1 MRNFAFRMVSPFR
14 IENVRAFQRH
24 DAQPIREISK
34 NKLRIVNP
42 FKPWLLDT
50 ISKYQI
56 SGFLI
61 IFDSVVC
68 SPPEI
73 LPDRKFAEFSSEV
86 ASRIG
91 RSGRARRTLTKALL
105 LTPSELGDMSPQSWK
120 RGQIPLKS
128 NEIPL
133 YET

>member
-1 MRNFAFRMVSPFR
+1 MTCVLRNSAFRTVSPFR
-14 IENVRAFQRH
+14 IENVRAFQSH
-24 DAQPIREISK
+24 DTRQIREFSE

-42 FKPWLLDT
+42 FKPWLLDA
-50 ISKYQI
+50 ISKCQI

-86 ASRIG
+86 ASRMG
-91 RSGRARRTLTKALL
+91 RSGRARRTLLL
-105 LTPSELGDMSPQSWK
+105 LWFVPSYSGRRDTNLTVKLASHG
-120 RGQIPLKS
+120 IP
-128 NEIPL
+128 
-133 YET
+133 